1 MIALKEEVE
10 KLENLKTPK
19 KNAEYETRLLRRTTI
34 MNTKIMKAMI
44 LYARIKRKR
53 KTGKNLGKM
62 RRLFGAVEEEQS
74 SLKSELPHEYAA
86 FKGLSGGAF
95 YEKPKKEI
103 ENIIQTIPCSNW

>member
-19 KNAEYETRLLRRTTI
+19 KTPSTRTRLLRRTTI

-62 RRLFGAVEEEQS
+62 RRLLALS
-74 SLKSELPHEYAA
+74 KKSKAA
-86 FKGLSGGAF
+86 
-95 YEKPKKEI
+95 
-103 ENIIQTIPCSNW
+103 